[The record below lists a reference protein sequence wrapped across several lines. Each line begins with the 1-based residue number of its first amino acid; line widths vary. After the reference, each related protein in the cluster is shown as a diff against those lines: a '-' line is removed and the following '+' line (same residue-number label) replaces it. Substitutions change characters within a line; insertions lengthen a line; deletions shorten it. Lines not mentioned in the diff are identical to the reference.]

1 VGMNLVAVQ
10 AARPELGL
18 EGQAAVDDALDGV
31 GDHFAALASGRGG
44 APGEALL
51 LRLDRAMSRLI
62 DTAAGSAVQGVSGL
76 VGLRRNLFPDAPAFV
91 QEPAR

>member
-1 VGMNLVAVQ
+1 MNLVAVQ
-10 AARPELGL
+10 AARPDLGSKARRL
-18 EGQAAVDDALDGV
+18 VDDALDGV
-31 GDHFAALASGRGG
+31 GEHFAALASGRGG

-51 LRLDRAMSRLI
+51 PAGRALSRLI
-62 DTAAGSAVQGVSGL
+62 DTAGGSAVQGVSGL